1 MAIFNAVEASLAR
14 LQTTY
19 LDLPQI
25 TRYDPEVPAEEMM
38 KALYDLVDSSKM

>member
-19 LDLPQI
+19 LD
-25 TRYDPEVPAEEMM
+25 EVAHNAAG
-38 KALYDLVDSSKM
+38 KSL